1 MKRWRFWVIFW
12 PLCCLT
18 LTGVMLYQWSAGM
31 AYRDP
36 VHAVFPIFSL
46 LFFFIGMGM
55 KKNSAKH
62 REAAT
67 RLAPDATVAYLNTR
81 RGDFLYRLLP
91 LLLQPLPR
99 PHRGGGGALL
109 LPPGPPDH
117 LRPQGGANPPAVGQA
132 PLRHRG
138 GVPLLRFGRPL
149 AYPLGGE
156 FALALG
162 NVVTSVR
169 RCLSGKFSRSTY
181 NDTP

>member
-62 REAAT
+62 REVAT

-81 RGDFLYRLLP
+81 RGNHGIVKTPVYRYTAGEISYTVSSRSSYSPCPVHTGEAVELYYSPQDPRTIYVPKEERTRLRWARLLC
-91 LLLQPLPR
+91 
-99 PHRGGGGALL
+99 GI
-109 LPPGPPDH
+109 
-117 LRPQGGANPPAVGQA
+117 
-132 PLRHRG
+132 
-138 GVPLLRFGRPL
+138 GVAFPF
-149 AYPLGGE
+149 
-156 FALALG
+156 FALAAPWL
-162 NVVTSVR
+162 
-169 RCLSGKFSRSTY
+169 
-181 NDTP
+181 TPWVESLP

>member
-62 REAAT
+62 REVAT

-81 RGDFLYRLLP
+81 RGNHGTVKPPVYRYTAGEISYTVSSRSSYSPCPVHTGEAVELYYSPRTPGPSTSPRRSEPACGGPGSSAASGWRSPSSLWPP
-91 LLLQPLPR
+91 L
-99 PHRGGGGALL
+99 G
-109 LPPGPPDH
+109 LPPGW
-117 LRPQGGANPPAVGQA
+117 RV
-132 PLRHRG
+132 
-138 GVPLLRFGRPL
+138 
-149 AYPLGGE
+149 
-156 FALALG
+156 
-162 NVVTSVR
+162 
-169 RCLSGKFSRSTY
+169 CLSLR
-181 NDTP
+181 

>member
-81 RGDFLYRLLP
+81 RGNHGIVKTPVYRYTAGEAVELYYSPQDPRTIYVPKEERTRLRWARLLC
-91 LLLQPLPR
+91 
-99 PHRGGGGALL
+99 GI
-109 LPPGPPDH
+109 
-117 LRPQGGANPPAVGQA
+117 
-132 PLRHRG
+132 
-138 GVPLLRFGRPL
+138 GVAFPF
-149 AYPLGGE
+149 
-156 FALALG
+156 FALAAPWL
-162 NVVTSVR
+162 
-169 RCLSGKFSRSTY
+169 
-181 NDTP
+181 TPWVESLP